1 VRNPSVRLSIVSY
14 LFHIVA
20 KGNYI
25 KNTGLAGFAMWEAGG
40 DYYDILLDA
49 IRSGMGVAY

>member
-1 VRNPSVRLSIVSY
+1 MVSY
-14 LFHIVA
+14 DNAPSFVA
-20 KGNYI
+20 KGDYI

-49 IRSGMGVAY
+49 IRSGMGVAAH